1 MSGAIQS
8 RDRLDSLKMPRLLV
22 ILVAAVAL
30 SSCGSSGDG
39 GTAPAPP
46 EPAAAK
52 PADFPSSKG
61 KTLEQLTAGLK
72 EGAILN
78 PSSFNSQKV
87 GAGNRLGFAIVDR
100 ANKQIDVSEVAVY
113 TAKTDGTQLRGPFV
127 ARKESLDVATPYRSA
142 LTASDLANGKT
153 FYVAK
158 PEFASAGA
166 HIAIGLVQLDG
177 RLVVADA
184 PAALAVGAKSGPPDV
199 GDKAI
204 TVHTR
209 TGADVGGNLKQLTTR
224 VPPAEAL
231 LNTDF
236 ADVVGKKPVVLLF
249 ATPALC
255 QSRTCG
261 PVVDIAEQVRAQNGK
276 GVTFI
281 QQEIYQDN
289 DANKPVQEQV
299 AKWRLPTEPWCFVID
314 RRGRVSAR
322 FEGVFSTGELARAVA
337 KVQ

>member
-1 MSGAIQS
+1 MLL
-8 RDRLDSLKMPRLLV
+8 RSLA

-30 SSCGSSGDG
+30 SSCGSDDG
-39 GTAPAPP
+39 GSAAAPP
-46 EPAAAK
+46 EPAAAQ
-52 PADFPSSKG
+52 PADFPSAQG
-61 KTLEQLTAGLK
+61 KTLSQLEAGLK
-72 EGAILN
+72 EGAILT
-78 PSSFNSQKV
+78 PSSASSQKV
-87 GAGNRLGFAIVDR
+87 GTDNRLGFAIVDR

-113 TAKTDGTQLRGPFV
+113 TAKPDGSELRGPFV

-158 PEFASAGA
+158 PEFKSAGA
-166 HIAIGLVQLDG
+166 HIAVGLVRLDG

-184 PAALAVGAKSGPPDV
+184 PTALAVGTKNGPPDV

-204 TVHTR
+204 KVHTL
-209 TGADVGGNLKQLTTR
+209 TGADVGGNLKKITTR
-224 VPPAEAL
+224 VPPPPGML
-231 LNTDF
+231 DTDF
-236 ADVVGKKPVVLLF
+236 ADVVGRKPVVLLF

-261 PVVDIAEQVRAQNGK
+261 PVVDIAEQVRSENGK

-289 DANKPVQEQV
+289 DANKPVRPQV
-299 AKWRLPTEPWCFVID
+299 AAWRLPTEPWAFVVD
-314 RRGRVSAR
+314 RHGRISSR
-322 FEGVFSTGELARAVA
+322 FEGVFSAGELARAVA
-337 KVQ
+337 RVQ